1 MLDNTNDIGNT
12 DITVETW
19 GDLQKLL
26 FNFVPVDK
34 LNRFRSSYAYRG
46 VDSAEY
52 KLETSLMRLKNH
64 KAEKHLLRNFK
75 KYARSVLKDDQNV
88 WELLAV
94 AQHYGLPTRLLD
106 WSFSPYVALHF
117 ATSNTDKFKEDGA
130 VWCLNIP
137 EVHKLLPESYSK
149 KLELEESYVFTV
161 DMLNEITADMSKE
174 NGIINVLEFF
184 DGLKIDGDFVVCLE
198 PPSIDE
204 RIINQYAMFT
214 VISNS
219 ETKLED
225 LLEDYGGIYQKIII
239 PAHLKLEIRDKL
251 DQANINERM
260 IYPGLQGIS
269 TWLKRYYENLDD
281 KILVKPEV
289 HV

>member
-1 MLDNTNDIGNT
+1 MMLNNTEI
-12 DITVETW
+12 IVETW
-19 GDLQKLL
+19 EDVQKLL
-26 FNFVPVDK
+26 FNFEPENE
-34 LNRFRSSYAYRG
+34 LYRFRSSYAYRG

-52 KLETSLMRLKNH
+52 KLETSLMRLNNTT
-64 KAEKHLLRNFK
+64 AEKHLLRNFK
-75 KYARSVLKDDQNV
+75 KYAKSILKDDQNI

-117 ATSNTDKFKEDGA
+117 ATSNTDKFKENGA
-130 VWCLNIP
+130 IWCLNIP
-137 EVHKLLPESYSK
+137 KVHELLPKPYNE
-149 KLELEESYVFTV
+149 KLKSEESYVFTV
-161 DMLNEITADMSKE
+161 DMLNDITQANTLLEFDNSKE
-174 NGIINVLEFF
+174 GE
-184 DGLKIDGDFVVCLE
+184 DFVICLE

-219 ETKLED
+219 NKKLDD
-225 LLEDYGGIYQKIII
+225 LLKNHTDIYQKIII

-269 TWLKRYYENLDD
+269 TWLKRYYENLDN
-281 KILVKPEV
+281 KIVAKPEV
-289 HV
+289 RV